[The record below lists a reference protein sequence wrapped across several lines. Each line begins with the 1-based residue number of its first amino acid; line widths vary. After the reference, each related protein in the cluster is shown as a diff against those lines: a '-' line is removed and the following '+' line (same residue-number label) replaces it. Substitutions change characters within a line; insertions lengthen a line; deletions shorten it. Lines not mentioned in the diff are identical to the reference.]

1 MSAPKSLSPMKTNIL
16 IVDDNASMIQLV
28 ARMLKGVA
36 RLRFATGGAE
46 ALELMRQE
54 RPDLVLL
61 DAEMP
66 GMSGYEVCEAIRADA
81 LLSTVPVVFLTGD
94 GDTAAEVRG
103 LEAGAVDFITKPV
116 HEALLL
122 ARART
127 QLRVKTLSDELR
139 LMACTDGL
147 TGVANR
153 RHFDEM
159 LNLEWVRNAREGTSL
174 ALLMVDVDHF
184 ERYNDCHGH
193 PAGDVCLKAVALA
206 LASVARRP
214 ADLVGR
220 VGGEEFAVLLPGTD
234 LKGARRV
241 AQEAI
246 EAVHALA
253 VPHAD
258 SPTAPQVT
266 ASIGVAACSDAEFV
280 DRAASSL
287 VRVADEALYA
297 AKSAGRN
304 RWCTVEKG

>member
-1 MSAPKSLSPMKTNIL
+1 MSPMKTNIL

-81 LLSTVPVVFLTGD
+81 LLSTVPVVFLTGN

-122 ARART
+122 ARVRT

-184 ERYNDCHGH
+184 KRYNDCHGH
-193 PAGDVCLKAVALA
+193 PAGDVCLKAVARA

-280 DRAASSL
+280 DRASSSL

>member
-1 MSAPKSLSPMKTNIL
+1 MKTNIL

-81 LLSTVPVVFLTGD
+81 LLSTVPVVFLTGN

-122 ARART
+122 ARVRT

-139 LMACTDGL
+139 LMACTDEL

-184 ERYNDCHGH
+184 KRYNDCHGH
-193 PAGDVCLKAVALA
+193 PAGDVCLKAVARA

-280 DRAASSL
+280 DRASSSL

>member
-1 MSAPKSLSPMKTNIL
+1 MKTNIL

-81 LLSTVPVVFLTGD
+81 LLSTVPVVFLTGN

-122 ARART
+122 ARVRT

-184 ERYNDCHGH
+184 KRYNDCHGH
-193 PAGDVCLKAVALA
+193 PAGDVCLKAVARA

-280 DRAASSL
+280 DRASSSL

>member
-81 LLSTVPVVFLTGD
+81 LLSTVPVVFLTGN

-122 ARART
+122 ARVRT

-184 ERYNDCHGH
+184 KRYNDCHGH
-193 PAGDVCLKAVALA
+193 PAGDVCLKAVARA

-280 DRAASSL
+280 DRASSSL

>member
-1 MSAPKSLSPMKTNIL
+1 MSAPKSLSPMKTNIF

-81 LLSTVPVVFLTGD
+81 LLSTVPVVFLTGN

-122 ARART
+122 ARVRT

-184 ERYNDCHGH
+184 KRYNDCHGH
-193 PAGDVCLKAVALA
+193 PAGDVCLKAVARA

-280 DRAASSL
+280 DRASSSL

>member
-1 MSAPKSLSPMKTNIL
+1 MPLSPMKTNIL
-16 IVDDNASMIQLV
+16 IVDDNATLIQLV

-46 ALELMRQE
+46 ALQLMREE

-66 GMSGYEVCEAIRADA
+66 GMSGYEVCETIRADA
-81 LLSTVPVVFLTGD
+81 SLNTVPVVFLTGN

-116 HEALLL
+116 NEALLL
-122 ARART
+122 ARVRT
-127 QLRVKTLSDELR
+127 QLRIKTLSDDLR

-153 RHFDEM
+153 RHFDDM
-159 LNLEWVRNAREGTSL
+159 LRLEWERNAREGTPL

-184 ERYNDCHGH
+184 KRFNDCHGH
-193 PAGDVCLKAVALA
+193 PAGDVCLQAVARA

-220 VGGEEFAVLLPGTD
+220 VGGEEFAVLLPATD
-234 LKGARRV
+234 LAGARRV

-253 VPHAD
+253 VPHDD
-258 SPTAPQVT
+258 SPTAPHVT
-266 ASIGVAACSDAEFV
+266 ASIGVSACSAAGFECSATATLM
-280 DRAASSL
+280 RA
-287 VRVADEALYA
+287 ADEALYA
-297 AKSAGRN
+297 AKTAGRN
-304 RWCTVEKG
+304 RWCTLEEG